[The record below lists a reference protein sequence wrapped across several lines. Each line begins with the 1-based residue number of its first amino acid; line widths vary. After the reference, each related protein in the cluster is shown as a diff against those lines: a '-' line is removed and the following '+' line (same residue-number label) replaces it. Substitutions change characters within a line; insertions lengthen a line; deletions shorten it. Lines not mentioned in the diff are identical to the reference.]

1 MTRNKFIKIIFAF
14 LLFTSF
20 LSTPIATAQFEP
32 ILTITPEQDGQP
44 VNTISISSDGR
55 WFLTGTYRPI
65 LWDSQTGEM
74 IRIFHGHDELSLNLI
89 VPVIIT
95 GSTFSNDNRI
105 LATGDDGFNAVV
117 SDVNTGDALIK
128 VKSYST
134 DPTGGGMKGLAFTPD
149 GRKLLTGA
157 SNGALQ
163 LWDVRTGEELKRYI
177 NRGVILSLFLLPD
190 GNRAVIWFTGVIV
203 IFDINQDL
211 YND

>member
-1 MTRNKFIKIIFAF
+1 
-14 LLFTSF
+14 
-20 LSTPIATAQFEP
+20 
-32 ILTITPEQDGQP
+32 
-44 VNTISISSDGR
+44 
-55 WFLTGTYRPI
+55 
-65 LWDSQTGEM
+65 
-74 IRIFHGHDELSLNLI
+74 
-89 VPVIIT
+89 
-95 GSTFSNDNRI
+95 
-105 LATGDDGFNAVV
+105 
-117 SDVNTGDALIK
+117 
-128 VKSYST
+128 
-134 DPTGGGMKGLAFTPD
+134 MKGLAFTPD